1 MTVLELPM
9 ACADEGRATD
19 CFHCGEPVTA
29 SGRWT
34 VEIDG
39 VRRWMCCAGCQA
51 VAETILA
58 QGLDAYYR
66 ERTRPA
72 PLPGPGLR
80 VPLEVFDLP
89 GVAEITSLP
98 VTGDG
103 ADSSIVLMVRH
114 LSCPACAW
122 LLERRL
128 QRIPGVTKAVVNFG
142 NRDLA
147 VTWNAHRIPLSRLL
161 AAVRELGFD
170 AVPLA
175 ADTRM
180 TLQKLDGRRELKR
193 LGLAALLGMQVM
205 MIAAGLYFEGNGDL
219 EGFRQPLG
227 VLCALFTLPVASYC
241 AWPFHRGAWY
251 ALRSGGLTMDVPVSA
266 ATLLAYGGSVLNLV
280 LNRPE
285 LYFDSVAMFISLLLG
300 SRWLEQHAMRRSAAY
315 LDRLAVVE
323 PEWVERV
330 AVAGQAISP
339 AASSHVLATAL
350 AVGDVVRIGPGN
362 TFPCDGRVVA
372 GCSAVDE
379 QLLTGEATP
388 LARKPGGE
396 VIAGSVNLESVLD
409 VEVTALGARTV
420 LARIGA
426 LARDAMLRRET
437 AAPAAQRVVG
447 VFIVLVLMLASCVA
461 GFHAF
466 HGQDWI
472 APTLVVLVISCPC
485 ALALA
490 APTAMSAALA
500 ALLRRGV
507 LVLEPEAMVRFARIH
522 RIVFDKTGTL
532 TDGCLSV
539 RQTLTFTTTFSR
551 EDALVTAA
559 GLERG
564 STHPVGRALLV
575 AGGASGDSVPMF
587 EDPLHVPGYGVS
599 AWSGATRWLIGSRA
613 WLKRNGVE
621 CPPATGV
628 RDTVT
633 RAATEVWLARGE
645 SVVALF
651 LLGDEIR
658 PESQGVTQYFRE
670 AGLAPLILSGDHAQA
685 VAAVGNALGVCEA
698 RGGLDP
704 EAKLAALETLKR
716 GGKSVAAVGDG
727 INDTPLLAAADVG
740 ITLEGATSLAR
751 QHAAIVLLRSG
762 LAALPE
768 VHQMARRLAAITHQN
783 LLWGITYNLVALPLA
798 VAGVFQP
805 WVAAL
810 LMAGSSLVVVMNA
823 ARLYEYPV

>member
-1 MTVLELPM
+1 MTVLEMPM
-9 ACADEGRATD
+9 ACAEDGRATD

-39 VRRWMCCAGCQA
+39 VRRGMCCAGCQA
-51 VAETILA
+51 VAETIVA

-72 PLPGPGLR
+72 PLPAPELR
-80 VPLEVFDLP
+80 APLGVFDLP
-89 GVAEITSLP
+89 GVADVTSLP
-98 VTGDG
+98 VTDDG

-122 LLERRL
+122 LLERGL
-128 QRIPGVTKAVVNFG
+128 QRIPGVTQAVVNFG

-147 VTWNAHRIPLSRLL
+147 VRWNARRIPLSALL
-161 AAVRELGFD
+161 AAIRKLGFD

-175 ADTRM
+175 PGTRV

-205 MIAAGLYFEGNGDL
+205 MIAAGLYFEGQGDL
-219 EGFRQPLG
+219 EGFRRPLG
-227 VLCALFTLPVASYC
+227 VLCGLFTLPVATYC

-251 ALRSGGLTMDVPVSA
+251 ALRAGGLTMDVPVSA
-266 ATLLAYGGSVLNLV
+266 ATLLAYGGSVMNLV

-285 LYFDSVAMFISLLLG
+285 IYFDSVAMFISLLLA

-315 LDRLAVVE
+315 LDRLAVIE
-323 PEWVERV
+323 PEWIERI
-330 AVAGQAISP
+330 AVAGRPIS
-339 AASSHVLATAL
+339 SSAPSRVLATAL
-350 AVGDVVRIGPGN
+350 EVGDVIRVGPGN
-362 TFPCDGRVVA
+362 TLPCDGRVVT
-372 GCSAVDE
+372 GCSTVDE
-379 QLLTGEATP
+379 QLLTGESTP
-388 LARKPGGE
+388 LARKPGDE

-409 VEVTALGARTV
+409 IEVGALGEHTV

-426 LARDAMLRRET
+426 LARGALLRRENE
-437 AAPAAQRVVG
+437 APVAQRAVG
-447 VFIVLVLMLASCVA
+447 IFIVLVLILASCVA
-461 GFHAF
+461 CFHALR
-466 HGQDWI
+466 GADWI

-500 ALLRRGV
+500 AMLRRGV
-507 LVLEPEAMVRFARIH
+507 LVLEPDALARFARID

-532 TDGCLSV
+532 TDGRLSV
-539 RQTLTFTTTFSR
+539 RETVTFIPNFSR
-551 EDALVTAA
+551 EVALATAA

-564 STHPVGRALLV
+564 STHPVGRALIA
-575 AGGASGDSVPMF
+575 AGGASGESVPMF
-587 EDPLHVPGYGVS
+587 DDPLHVPGYGVS
-599 AWSGATRWLIGSRA
+599 AWSGATRWLIGSRV
-613 WLKRNGVE
+613 WLARYGVE
-621 CPPATGV
+621 CPTATGI
-628 RDTVT
+628 RDTLPG
-633 RAATEVWLARGE
+633 AATEIWMARGA
-645 SVVALF
+645 SVVALV
-651 LLGDEIR
+651 LLDDEIR
-658 PESQGVTQYFRE
+658 AESAAVTRYFRE
-670 AGLAPLILSGDHAQA
+670 AGLSPLILSGDHALV
-685 VAAVGNALGVCEA
+685 VAGVGNALGMSEA

-704 EAKLAALETLKR
+704 KAKLAALEIMKR
-716 GGKSVAAVGDG
+716 GGKGVAAVGDG

-751 QHAAIVLLRSG
+751 QHAAIVLLRRG
-762 LAALPE
+762 LAVLPE
-768 VHQMARRLAAITHQN
+768 VHQMARRLATITRQN
-783 LLWGITYNLVALPLA
+783 LIWGLAYNLLALPLA

-810 LMAGSSLVVVMNA
+810 LMAGSSLVVVVNA
-823 ARLYEYPV
+823 ARLYE